1 MTGGGGNGS
10 KTKWRSQSAKT
21 TIKDFF
27 IGSNNPKFLKGLKG
41 GGIFVNCVLVDAS
54 MTRILVT
61 PDNLTPLLRVAWD
74 QPELPVI
81 SAVGVGG
88 AGTDTDMLST
98 QDSSWLRKIAFSGW
112 KDLKLHFAEM
122 EALRCRA
129 EAGGLGTSAF
139 PLFEKRLA
147 ILKTILQMQQ
157 LLGNSL

>member
-1 MTGGGGNGS
+1 
-10 KTKWRSQSAKT
+10 
-21 TIKDFF
+21 
-27 IGSNNPKFLKGLKG
+27 
-41 GGIFVNCVLVDAS
+41 

-81 SAVGVGG
+81 GAVGVGG

-98 QDSSWLRKIAFSGW
+98 QDSCWLRKIAFSGW

-157 LLGNSL
+157 LLGMHYLLYSSFPHLARKIWNTNQQLNLHNAGLEL